1 MKIEGYDLEEMP
13 VVDATGVGFVSL
25 VAYFGGYPRPQGN
38 YFTLNVGSSRTY
50 EIANMW
56 YENLQYLIDDGTI
69 TFPIKMKILTDRW
82 AIVYDDRV
90 PRDFYTDTSYRAPK
104 QFWSLTEQA
113 NRQLDIDTGK
123 LKITTLESGMTVESR
138 HVESKTAKL
147 RDGVTWTTAWA
158 PYVPVFDG
166 DVALPNH
173 DGLDRIK
180 EMIVDPKYY
189 GTLKLTGDADMKQVI
204 IRGSDYGNRIV
215 VDNKVISSFDRDTSQ
230 DDALDAVISLCR
242 ALGVEIS
249 YEDGDGD
256 EEHTED

>member
-1 MKIEGYDLEEMP
+1 MKVEGYDLEEMP
-13 VVDATGVGFVSL
+13 VVDATGVGYVSL
-25 VAYFGGYPRPQGN
+25 VAYWGDFPRPRGN
-38 YFTLNVGSSRTY
+38 YFSLNTADGKTY

-56 YENLQYLIDDGTI
+56 YENLEHLIDEGII
-69 TFPIKMKILTDRW
+69 TFPIKIKLLTDSW

-90 PRDFYTDTSYRAPK
+90 QRNFYTDTSYRAPK
-104 QFWSLTEQA
+104 QFWSLTKQA

-138 HVESKTAKL
+138 HVESKTVKL

-158 PYVPVFDG
+158 PYVPVVDG
-166 DVALPNH
+166 VLALPNH

-204 IRGSDYGNRIV
+204 IRGSDDGNRIV

-230 DDALDAVISLCR
+230 DDALDAVISLCH

-256 EEHTED
+256 EEDTED